1 MKRETIKKMVILA
14 MLMALSV
21 VLISAVHTPLLPS
34 VSFLEYDPGDVP
46 ILIATMAYGPVA
58 GLMLT
63 VVAAFIQGTFISVTG
78 PWGIVM
84 HIIGTGSMV
93 LAAGCV
99 YKVRHTKGGAVAGLI
114 LATLVRALV
123 MIPANHFITPIWM
136 GAPVEVVD
144 SLMLSGI
151 IPLNLI
157 KAAINSGL
165 TFVLYKAVS
174 RHLVHGDPF
183 AGRVK
188 ETPAD
193 VSGQQT

>member
-1 MKRETIKKMVILA
+1 MRKETIKRMTVMA

-46 ILIATMAYGPVA
+46 ILIGTMAYGPAA
-58 GLMLT
+58 GMVLT
-63 VVAAFIQGTFISVTG
+63 VVAALIQGTFISTTG
-78 PWGIVM
+78 PWGILM

-93 LAAGCV
+93 LTAGGI
-99 YKVRHTKGGAVAGLI
+99 YKARRTKGGAVLGLI

-123 MIPANHFITPIWM
+123 MIPANHFITPVWM

-144 SLMLSGI
+144 SLMITGI

-157 KAAINSGL
+157 KAAINSGI
-165 TFVLYKAVS
+165 TFVVYKAVS
-174 RHLVHGDPF
+174 RYLVHGDPF
-183 AGRVK
+183 GAI
-188 ETPAD
+188 AD
-193 VSGQQT
+193 KSSADASGT